1 MAFSNFPLIWRFR
14 EVLEVSYQDEKQAK
28 IDCFFLL
35 LYNKKNNAKKT
46 TLGNIHEVNIFC
58 KLRKEV
64 VTHKTQM
71 YFFVKKNLKICV
83 FCVEDFKNAV
93 ISRLCVATGLEKSPL
108 CRVCWLCARTHKK

>member
-1 MAFSNFPLIWRFR
+1 MTFSNFPLIWRFR
-14 EVLEVSYQDEKQAK
+14 EVLMVSYQDEKQEK

-35 LYNKKNNAKKT
+35 LYNKKTMPKKT

-71 YFFVKKNLKICV
+71 YFL
-83 FCVEDFKNAV
+83 
-93 ISRLCVATGLEKSPL
+93 
-108 CRVCWLCARTHKK
+108 